1 MGLVLTG
8 RHLASRIMTIRTLPK
23 WCCHLTYDCAR
34 NCTTQA
40 QRFAHRFAASCVRKT
55 AFAFCTRPDLTW
67 LTRRDARRAVEGAVL
82 AAERV
87 ASHSAFHRER
97 EPSRQ
102 TPLRIS
108 VHTSSKAGTR
118 NVKLAQNQK
127 PLLSGRKFTEKLH
140 ECLNRRSGVLG
151 LGVDGVLRGK
161 GDAQGRVD
169 VLQAGSC
176 QGETRARPRR
186 GSTTATATVAS
197 SSGAW

>member
-1 MGLVLTG
+1 
-8 RHLASRIMTIRTLPK
+8 MTIRTLPK

-151 LGVDGVLRGK
+151 LGLGVDGVLRRES
-161 GDAQGRVD
+161 DAQGRVD

>member
-1 MGLVLTG
+1 M
-8 RHLASRIMTIRTLPK
+8 
-23 WCCHLTYDCAR
+23 
-34 NCTTQA
+34 
-40 QRFAHRFAASCVRKT
+40 
-55 AFAFCTRPDLTW
+55 
-67 LTRRDARRAVEGAVL
+67 
-82 AAERV
+82 
-87 ASHSAFHRER
+87 
-97 EPSRQ
+97 
-102 TPLRIS
+102 
-108 VHTSSKAGTR
+108 
-118 NVKLAQNQK
+118 KLAQNQK

-151 LGVDGVLRGK
+151 LGVDGVLRRK